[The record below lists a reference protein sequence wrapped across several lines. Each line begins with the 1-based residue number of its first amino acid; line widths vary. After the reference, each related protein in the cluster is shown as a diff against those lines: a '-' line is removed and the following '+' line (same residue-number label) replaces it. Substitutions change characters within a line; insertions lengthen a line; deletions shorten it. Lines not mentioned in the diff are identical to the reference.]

1 MAAPT
6 PAVTALRVP
15 AGRFLEL
22 GKQILVTIK
31 GDGTSYNTIGL
42 WEQTV
47 TPMSLSGGDKV
58 NIGNQYNT
66 KYETFVPQRLIT
78 VGPMQMTVQ
87 YDPAAIDDITQAI
100 NDNTTITIHF
110 PNGDRLAYY
119 GYLKEFTPGEVAR
132 NGNPTATVVIEAT
145 MWDPVNFVE
154 SDFAISEAA

>member
-6 PAVTALRVP
+6 PATTNLRVP

-42 WEQTV
+42 WEVTV
-47 TPMSLSGGDKV
+47 TPVSLSGGDKV
-58 NIGNQYNT
+58 GIGNQYNT

-78 VGPMQMTVQ
+78 VGDIQMTVQ
-87 YDPAAIDDITQAI
+87 YDPNAYDEISQAI

-110 PNGDRLAYY
+110 PNGDRLAFY
-119 GYLKEFTPGEVAR
+119 GYLKEFTPGEVTR
-132 NGNPTATVVIEAT
+132 TGNPTATAVISAT
-145 MWDPVNFVE
+145 MFDPVNFVE
-154 SDFAISEAA
+154 ADFAFSEAA

>member
-6 PAVTALRVP
+6 PAATNLRVP

-42 WEQTV
+42 WEVSV
-47 TPMSLSGGDKV
+47 TPVALSGGDKV
-58 NIGNQYNT
+58 GIGNQYNV

-78 VGPMQMTVQ
+78 VGDMQMTVQ
-87 YDPAAIDDITQAI
+87 YDPDAYDEISQAI

-110 PNGDRLAYY
+110 PNGDRLAFY
-119 GYLKEFTPGEVAR
+119 GYLKDFTPGEVSR
-132 NGNPTATVVIEAT
+132 TTNPTATVVISAT
-145 MWDPVNFVE
+145 MFDPVNFVE
-154 SDFAISEAA
+154 ADFAFSAA